1 MIKIIRPEEYSRTQF
16 TVRKADVSLSVSRI
30 LQDVKENGDNAVKK
44 YEREFDGAEIN
55 SLRLTDDEIS
65 EALRAVDTEYSSMLQ
80 RAAENI
86 RAFHVKQMPKGF
98 THSPAEGIILGQ
110 RIIPI
115 KRAGIYVPG
124 GTASYPSTVLM
135 NAIPANVAG
144 CPEIYIATPPPVSP
158 NIIAA
163 AHIAGATG
171 IFCMGG
177 AQAIGAFAYGT
188 ESVPQ
193 VDKITGPGNIYVA
206 EAKRQV
212 FGEVGIDMIAGPS
225 EILIIAD
232 DDNNPSFIAAD
243 MLAQAEH
250 DVNASAIL
258 ITTSEDLAFKVRD
271 EIEKQLAA
279 LTRKDIARQSI
290 EMNGRIILAGSVID
304 AVNLA
309 NEIAPEHL
317 QLCISEP
324 FSWLDEIRNAG
335 TVFIG
340 KFSPEAAGDY
350 YAGTNHTLPTMG
362 TARFANPLGVNDFV
376 KASQFMYYSQEEL
389 YDASEDIEMFA
400 LSEGLQ
406 AHARSITIRG
416 L

>member
-188 ESVPQ
+188 ESVPR

>member
-188 ESVPQ
+188 ESVPR

-271 EIEKQLAA
+271 EIEKQLAT

-309 NEIAPEHL
+309 NDIAPEHL

>member
-188 ESVPQ
+188 ESVPR

-258 ITTSEDLAFKVRD
+258 ITTSEDLALKVRD